1 MLEIMERAA
10 IAAGET
16 IMEVYDAG
24 PAVTYKADTSPVT
37 DADHRAER
45 IILADLAA
53 AFPDLPVVAEE
64 SVAAGKVPDVA
75 GRRFF
80 LVDPLDGTKEF
91 LDRDS
96 HFTVNIGLIEGG
108 VPVAGVIYAPALG
121 VIYAASAGGAR
132 KAKVEHGRISG
143 DWRPIG
149 CRKSPGRPVA
159 VVSRRHNS
167 REAIAHLNAQGITDY
182 EAIGSS
188 LKFCL
193 LAEGHAD
200 IYPRFSRT
208 MEWDTAAGDAI
219 LRAAGGETVTT
230 DGLPLAYGK
239 RHQPNDSDFANPW
252 FISRAKQH

>member
-24 PAVTYKADTSPVT
+24 PAVTYKVDTSPVT

-121 VIYAASAGGAR
+121 VIYAASAGGAK

-149 CRKSPGRPVA
+149 CRKSPDRPVA

-193 LAEGHAD
+193 LAEGQAD

-219 LRAAGGETVTT
+219 LRAAGGETVTI
-230 DGLPLAYGK
+230 DGVPLAYGK

-252 FISRAKQH
+252 FISRAIQH